1 MKKSYYDILEI
12 SNDASSDQIKK
23 AYRKLALKYHPDKNP
38 DDSNAESKFKEISE
52 AYECLSDKESRRN
65 YDLFP
70 EGTKGGFGGF
80 SPSQSP
86 GDIFQHFSE
95 MFGRD
100 FGFGRS
106 AQKPRMAKGDYV
118 VHNVEVSLEDVL
130 LGSTHKI
137 SFSSNIA
144 CNSCGGKR
152 YQNQNDLSKCGSCNG
167 RGNVM
172 YDHGAI
178 KVTTTCRSCGGSGM
192 TINNP
197 CITCS
202 GSGMLHNRRSLN
214 VTIPPGV
221 SEGNQLRIEGYG
233 HNQLGSQAPGD
244 LLINIA
250 IKHDDRFERRG
261 PHLYGSKRISFK
273 QAALGSTVEI
283 ELIDG
288 KINLVIPASTQSHT
302 MMSVSGRG
310 LPIDVGDPERGN
322 YYVTIIVDIP
332 RKISNID
339 RRLIEQLSLL

>member
-70 EGTKGGFGGF
+70 NGQGSGF
-80 SPSQSP
+80 SSSQSAS
-86 GDIFQHFSE
+86 DIFQHFSE

-100 FGFGRS
+100 FGFGSDPFGRS
-106 AQKPRMAKGDYV
+106 TRKPRMSKGDYV
-118 VHNVEVSLEDVL
+118 VHNVEVSLDEVL

-137 SFSSNIA
+137 SFSSNIV

-152 YQNQNDLSKCGSCNG
+152 YQGQNDLSKCDACGG
-167 RGNVM
+167 MGNVM

-178 KVTTTCRSCGGSGM
+178 KVTTTCRRCGGSGSK
-192 TINNP
+192 IRNP

-202 GSGMLHNRRSLN
+202 GSGMSHNNRSLN
-214 VTIPPGV
+214 VIIPPGV

-233 HNQLGSQAPGD
+233 HNIAAD
-244 LLINIA
+244 LL
-250 IKHDDRFERRG
+250 RS
-261 PHLYGSKRISFK
+261 YGSRKEALIALRNFARIPPEKSPDMYAYMIAFGMDK
-273 QAALGSTVEI
+273 NHPVLKKLVKKI
-283 ELIDG
+283 ILFLKELD
-288 KINLVIPASTQSHT
+288 K
-302 MMSVSGRG
+302 
-310 LPIDVGDPERGN
+310 
-322 YYVTIIVDIP
+322 
-332 RKISNID
+332 
-339 RRLIEQLSLL
+339 